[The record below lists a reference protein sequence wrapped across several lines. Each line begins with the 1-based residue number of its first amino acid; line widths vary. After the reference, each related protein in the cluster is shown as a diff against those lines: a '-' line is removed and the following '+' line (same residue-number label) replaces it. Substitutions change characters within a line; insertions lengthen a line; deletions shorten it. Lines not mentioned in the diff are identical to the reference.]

1 MKRRINSIH
10 CQECWPKCF
19 KSYLFLGVHLEH
31 G

>member
-19 KSYLFLGVHLEH
+19 KSHLFLGLQLEY